1 MKKRNIFVVFLI
13 ILTIFCSSCDGPPYR
28 LKEDERARMVRYYED
43 DVNYVNIVLKLKK
56 YEHFSEQYVA
66 SKPRIERMEDV
77 CLWFEF
83 DEEGNEQL
91 QLYDNNFY
99 ERELETFFLGII
111 VVENLLIAEENGFDL
126 ESAKNEYIMTVSIK
140 EWWPGWLFP
149 VAAIKSKDG
158 SITYLDYE
166 QGKANVI
173 NFVQNVIYR

>member
-28 LKEDERARMVRYYED
+28 LKEDERAMMVRYYED
-43 DVNYVNIVLKLKK
+43 DSNYFDIMLKLKK
-56 YEHFSEQYVA
+56 YEQFD
-66 SKPRIERMEDV
+66 KRIVERPEDIF
-77 CLWFEF
+77 LWF
-83 DEEGNEQL
+83 DHCDDGNEQL
-91 QLYDNNFY
+91 YNQELYEDIVINGAVEIIYNENF
-99 ERELETFFLGII
+99 
-111 VVENLLIAEENGFDL
+111 LIAKENGFDL
-126 ESAKNEYIMTVSIK
+126 ESMENEYIITVCPR
-140 EWWPGWLFP
+140 EWWPSWCYP